1 MRTAAPGSERPA
13 ETTDGGLTD
22 PLTGLGNCRRLL
34 ANIRRLIA
42 DRAADPAPFVVGI
55 VDLDGFKP
63 VNDLFGR
70 TSGDEILRQAAMR
83 LKGAGDER
91 CTMVRLGA
99 DEFGFLLPFT
109 FSEAAAT
116 AQARILIEV
125 LSAPYDLGERSARL
139 SASVGCA
146 LYFDAAESA
155 DDLIRRAETALYD
168 AKRAGRGKVV
178 VYSQEIE
185 DKARRVTGIE
195 QALRRAVAASEV
207 EPWFQPIV
215 SLSTRRILGCE
226 ALARWSDRDLG
237 IVSPAEFI
245 PIAEERGIIGQLS
258 QVLLRQ
264 AARAAVDW
272 PLDVHLS
279 FNLSPSQLVDQN
291 TSDQILAIL
300 EETGLAPGRLQIE
313 ITETGM
319 MSEPAS
325 AEKIVGDMRAAGI
338 HIALDDFG
346 TGQSSLGRLRQFHF
360 DTIKIDQTFVATI
373 LTDPPTEHIVRAI
386 LAMCRGLDKDVV
398 AEGIEN
404 EEQAARL
411 ASFGCQK
418 GQGYFF
424 GRPMRA
430 DAIAA
435 HVHGRAA
442 HGLAAS
448 PPATSA

>member
-1 MRTAAPGSERPA
+1 MRTAALGIERPD
-13 ETTDGGLTD
+13 ETTDVGLTD
-22 PLTGLGNCRRLL
+22 LLTGLGNGRRFL
-34 ANIRRLIA
+34 AKIRRLIA

-63 VNDLFGR
+63 INDLFGR
-70 TSGDEILRQAAMR
+70 ASGDEILRQAAMR
-83 LKGAGDER
+83 LRAAADER
-91 CTMVRLGA
+91 CTIVRLGA
-99 DEFGFLLPFT
+99 DEFGFLLPLT

-116 AQARILIEV
+116 EQARILIEV

-146 LYFDAAESA
+146 LYFTAAESVE
-155 DDLIRRAETALYD
+155 DLIRKAETALYD

-178 VYSQEIE
+178 IYSQEIE
-185 DKARRVTGIE
+185 DEARRVTGIE
-195 QALRRAVAASEV
+195 QALRRAVAAGEV

-215 SLSTRRILGCE
+215 SLATRRVLGCE
-226 ALARWSDRDLG
+226 ALARWTDRDLG
-237 IVSPAEFI
+237 VVSPAEFI

-258 QVLLRQ
+258 QVLLRK

-272 PLDVHLS
+272 PEEVYLS

-291 TSDQILAIL
+291 TSDQVLAIL
-300 EETGLAPGRLQIE
+300 RETGLAPERLQIE

-325 AEKIVGDMRAAGI
+325 AEKIVEDLRAAGI
-338 HIALDDFG
+338 RIALDDFG

-360 DTIKIDQTFVATI
+360 DTIKIDQAFVATM
-373 LTDPPTEHIVRAI
+373 LADARTEHIVRAI
-386 LAMCRGLDKDVV
+386 LTMCDGLEKDVV
-398 AEGIEN
+398 AEGIEC

-411 ASFGCQK
+411 AAFGCQK

-430 DAIAA
+430 DATAA
-435 HVHGRAA
+435 HVHGY
-442 HGLAAS
+442 AAS
-448 PPATSA
+448 ARANTA